1 MPDSSRPSKQR
12 RAHGHL
18 GSFLARRQVRRP
30 VGSLGPFASL
40 RSRDDDRVLVT
51 ADHDFVQM
59 LFASGDTSPSLVLV
73 RDIEGLRSAELARL
87 LLEALSAWDG
97 RSADPKRDSRL
108 DAGPSTDQAVATAP
122 RRRFLEAGSR
132 PSHRRMDGYAS
143 THPTSRAERRPSLAL
158 GAPSLYGRL
167 SAQLRSGSSERLIH
181 PAGDGS
187 EMGAVMPWKA
197 PAEAARGCGHFALTQ
212 R

>member
-1 MPDSSRPSKQR
+1 
-12 RAHGHL
+12 
-18 GSFLARRQVRRP
+18 
-30 VGSLGPFASL
+30 
-40 RSRDDDRVLVT
+40 
-51 ADHDFVQM
+51 M

-73 RDIEGLRSAELARL
+73 RDIDGLRSAELARL
-87 LLEALSAWDG
+87 LLEALSAG
-97 RSADPKRDSRL
+97 VADLLTQGAIAGLRL
-108 DAGPSTDQAVATAP
+108 DRVRIRPLPLRPAVGSSKQGHGPATAGWTAMP
-122 RRRFLEAGSR
+122 
-132 PSHRRMDGYAS
+132 S
-143 THPTSRAERRPSLAL
+143 THPTSKAERRPSLAL